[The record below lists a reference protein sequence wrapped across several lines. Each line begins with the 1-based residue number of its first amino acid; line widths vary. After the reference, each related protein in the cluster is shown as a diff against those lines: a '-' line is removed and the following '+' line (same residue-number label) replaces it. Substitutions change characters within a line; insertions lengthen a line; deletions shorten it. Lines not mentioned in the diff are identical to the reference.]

1 MKLTTPQSE
10 QTTGSTPPEH
20 SIGFATQAI
29 HHGYNAQ
36 DNQGSLNPPVHFTST
51 YTFSSAKQGA
61 DMFAGEQSGHFYSR
75 VSNPTLSVLEERLA
89 CLEGAEA
96 GLAVASGIGAIT
108 SVLWTLL
115 KAGDEIIVDKTLY
128 GCTYAFL
135 HKGLAKFGVTIT
147 HIDLSDTNLLSAAIN
162 ANTAIIYYETPANP
176 NMRLVD
182 IEAVSII
189 AKANNIISVVDNT
202 YATPL
207 ITRPITMGADIVVHS
222 ATKYLGGHGDLIAGM
237 IVGSKEMMQQVRLE
251 GVKDMTGAC
260 MSPFTAMLILRG
272 IKTLELRMKQHSLA
286 AQQVAEF
293 LQGRPQVLS
302 IAYPG
307 LPSFE
312 QHALACKQ
320 MNMFGGM
327 IAFELHGGMAAGQQ
341 LMDDLNLI
349 QCAVSL
355 GDAESLIQ
363 HPASMT
369 HSTYTPQERLAH
381 GISDNLVR
389 LSVGLESV
397 EDIIA
402 DLKQALAKQW

>member
-1 MKLTTPQSE
+1 MSA
-10 QTTGSTPPEH
+10 STPNKPL
-20 SIGFATQAI
+20 GFATKAI

-51 YTFSSAKQGA
+51 YTFENAQHGA
-61 DMFAGEQSGHFYSR
+61 DLFAGEQSGHFYSR
-75 VSNPTLSVLEERLA
+75 ISNPTLTVLEERLA

-96 GLAVASGIGAIT
+96 AIAVASGIGAIT

-135 HKGLAKFGVTIT
+135 HKGLAKFGVRIT
-147 HIDLSDTNLLSAAIN
+147 HLDLTDTQALNNAISDQ
-162 ANTAIIYYETPANP
+162 TAVIYYETPANP

-182 IEAVSII
+182 IKAVSHI
-189 AKANNIISVVDNT
+189 AKQHNIVSVVDNT

-207 ITRPITMGADIVVHS
+207 ITQPIVLGADIVVHS

-237 IVGSKEMMQQVRLE
+237 IAGNQEMMDRVRLE
-251 GVKDMTGAC
+251 GVKDMTGAV

-272 IKTLELRMKQHSLA
+272 LKTLSLRMQQHSA
-286 AQQVAEF
+286 AAMKVAAFLEQNDQVAH
-293 LQGRPQVLS
+293 VS
-302 IAYPG
+302 YPG

-312 QHALACKQ
+312 QYELACQQ

-327 IAFELHGGMAAGQQ
+327 IAFTLHGGLENGKHLIDA
-341 LMDDLNLI
+341 LKLI

-369 HSTYTPQERLAH
+369 HSTYTPQERENH
-381 GISDNLVR
+381 GISDELVR

-397 EDIIA
+397 DDIID
-402 DLKQALAKQW
+402 DLQQALNALRLQTVA